1 MTHAK
6 LSSFTVCKLTWSS
19 CTSSYACTRGC
30 KLKCVTYHALKVW
43 SGHTMIYLFDS
54 KITWLVLRKTKTTF
68 VSLGGHYS
76 YQTIIS
82 NFTYNLFI
90 CSFARHNRTEINAQ
104 TETNTCHLNIIS
116 SFYWISVQTL
126 KQKSYLSVRHSALA
140 LSQAVAKGKRRLRME
155 SKANKN
161 SHVLMFGFSVN
172 LIPTLGSLGFTCY
185 SLHRLDSRLTT
196 LERNSLLKNSPYQ
209 ISDPFSVAPTSA
221 HFRPS
226 GSLEKET
233 GRVQRAVERPS
244 MCHKCSSVCANL
256 NGQRGVSF
264 TLLSFLFFK
273 CQ

>member
-1 MTHAK
+1 
-6 LSSFTVCKLTWSS
+6 
-19 CTSSYACTRGC
+19 
-30 KLKCVTYHALKVW
+30 
-43 SGHTMIYLFDS
+43 
-54 KITWLVLRKTKTTF
+54 
-68 VSLGGHYS
+68 
-76 YQTIIS
+76 
-82 NFTYNLFI
+82 
-90 CSFARHNRTEINAQ
+90 
-104 TETNTCHLNIIS
+104 
-116 SFYWISVQTL
+116 
-126 KQKSYLSVRHSALA
+126 
-140 LSQAVAKGKRRLRME
+140 
-155 SKANKN
+155 
-161 SHVLMFGFSVN
+161 MFGFSVN

-264 TLLSFLFFK
+264 TLLSFLFFQMPIDPFINLLNDLPNLMTGIDTK
-273 CQ
+273 KPLKRAFTGKKIQC